1 MNDKQNSEINTNK
14 LIKNISDNDAKISL
28 NQISLQLQ
36 EMRPSEIAHSI
47 ESLPPKERRL
57 IWSLLD
63 TSTEGEILAELH
75 DEIQQELMA
84 EIKSDELVEIISDLE
99 IDELVDILQNLPKVK
114 VESVLSK
121 IARRDSERIRTVL
134 EYSEDSAGG
143 LLNTDVI
150 SVRPRH
156 SLEVVMRYLRSKKE
170 LPNNTDKIFV
180 VSRDDKYLGELPVSK
195 LLVSEPSLTVRE
207 LMETEVKPIAAD
219 TNDKEVAK
227 LFEQNDWVSAPVVD
241 EEMKLLGRITVDDVV
256 DVIIEDAD
264 QNLIGL
270 AGIAEDTFAPPG
282 RAAKSRALWLSIN
295 LLTAFIAAATINLFQ
310 TTIDKFVYLAV
321 LMPIVASMGGVA
333 ATQTLTIVIRG
344 LSLEQI
350 KSSNLNWLFKRE
362 LIVSILNGIFLSIL
376 ISIVTYFWFQEL
388 LISILI
394 CAAIVINLI
403 SSVIAGIFVPIILNK
418 LNQDP
423 AIAGSVVVT
432 TVTDVIGFFSFLGL
446 ATIFLVN

>member
-195 LLVSEPSLTVRE
+195 LLVSEPKLTVRE

-362 LIVSILNGIFLSIL
+362 LLVSILNGIFLSIL